1 LDKQKPWILSGG
13 LNINNIEEAI
23 KYTGTKAVD
32 VSSGIEYN
40 SGIKSKELMQLFA
53 YKVKNIENKV

>member
-1 LDKQKPWILSGG
+1 MSGG